1 MDQSI
6 FLSFDEIVSVIKAHH
21 KQGIR
26 RTILIE
32 GENGI
37 GKTAVYHALR
47 NDPMFANHIAVDPI
61 DATQLSDGSVWM
73 PDIDR
78 EAGVSRELPNERFG
92 LSKNNRLGVNG
103 SRPVLCFIDEF
114 AKAAP
119 YVKNILAPLIYNYRN
134 GDYHFPEGSHVIM
147 GTNLGIEGLGDNIPA
162 HIRNR
167 LIRVKMR
174 KPTLDETRAY
184 AECKGWDYRVIA
196 TLVKHPQVFD
206 SFLDYEE
213 GGKYAG
219 KSLAKD
225 NPFIY
230 NPREMQDAYASPRS
244 FETASDIVK
253 TLDDVGMN
261 LVRAQLWGAVGSF
274 AENIC
279 TTIRVGNTLPEFPLI
294 VRDPHNAPLV
304 KDPVAQI
311 IQAQQFVQLANTR
324 EEAEAVTTYVERMRE
339 EIKHMFIAAIS
350 NSTKVTTFVR
360 VEAFGRLLRE
370 SKQFLDLNN

>member
-6 FLSFDEIVSVIKAHH
+6 FLSFDEIVTIIKAHY
-21 KQGIR
+21 KQGLR

-92 LSKNNRLGVNG
+92 LSKKNRLGVNG
-103 SRPVLCFIDEF
+103 SRPILCFIDEF

-119 YVKNILAPLIYNYRN
+119 YVKNTLAPVVYDYRV
-134 GDYHFPEGSHVIM
+134 GDYHFPEGSLVIM
-147 GTNLGIEGLGDNIPA
+147 ATNLGIEGLGDNIPA

-174 KPTLDETRAY
+174 KAKLDEWRAY
-184 AECKGWDYRVIA
+184 AERKGLDYRVIA
-196 TLVKHPQVFD
+196 CAVKHPQIFD
-206 SFLDYEE
+206 SFLDYEPE
-213 GGKYAG
+213 GKYAG

-225 NPFIY
+225 NPHIY
-230 NPREMQDAYASPRS
+230 NPREMQDAYVSLRS
-244 FETASDIVK
+244 METASDIVK
-253 TLDDVGMN
+253 TLDDVGME
-261 LVRAQLWGAVGSF
+261 LVRAQLWGATGPF
-274 AENIC
+274 AENLC
-279 TTIRVGNTLPEFPLI
+279 THIRLGNTLPDFSLI
-294 VRDPHNAPLV
+294 MRDPTNAPLV
-304 KDPVAQI
+304 KDPVAQM
-311 IQAQQFVQLANTR
+311 IQVQQFVSRVNTR
-324 EEAEAVTTYVERMRE
+324 EEAEASTIYVQRMRE
-339 EIKHMFIAAIS
+339 EMCQLYVQQIS
-350 NSTKVTTFVR
+350 TSVKVNVFVT
-360 VEAFGRLLRE
+360 VEAFRELLRLNR
-370 SKQFLDLNN
+370 KFLDLN

>member
-6 FLSFDEIVSVIKAHH
+6 FLSFDEIVTIIKAHY

-92 LSKNNRLGVNG
+92 LSKTNRLGVNG

-134 GDYHFPEGSHVIM
+134 GDYHFPEGSLVITA
-147 GTNLGIEGLGDNIPA
+147 TNLGVEGLGDNIPA

-174 KPTLDETRAY
+174 KPTLNETRAY
-184 AECKGWDYRVIA
+184 AERKGWDYRVIA

-206 SFLDYEE
+206 SFLD
-213 GGKYAG
+213 
-219 KSLAKD
+219 
-225 NPFIY
+225 
-230 NPREMQDAYASPRS
+230 
-244 FETASDIVK
+244 
-253 TLDDVGMN
+253 
-261 LVRAQLWGAVGSF
+261 
-274 AENIC
+274 
-279 TTIRVGNTLPEFPLI
+279 
-294 VRDPHNAPLV
+294 
-304 KDPVAQI
+304 
-311 IQAQQFVQLANTR
+311 
-324 EEAEAVTTYVERMRE
+324 
-339 EIKHMFIAAIS
+339 
-350 NSTKVTTFVR
+350 
-360 VEAFGRLLRE
+360 
-370 SKQFLDLNN
+370 

>member
-1 MDQSI
+1 MDNNSL
-6 FLSFDEIVSVIKAHH
+6 FLSFDEITAVIKAHH
-21 KQGIR
+21 ANGLR

-47 NDPMFANHIAVDPI
+47 RDPQFANHISVDPI

-92 LSKNNRLGVNG
+92 LSKTNRLGVNG
-103 SRPVLCFIDEF
+103 SRPILCFVDEF
-114 AKAAP
+114 AKAPP
-119 YVKNILAPLIYNYRN
+119 YVKNILAPVAYEYRV
-134 GDYHFPEGSHVIM
+134 GDYHFPEGSAVIM

-167 LIRVKMR
+167 IIRVKMR
-174 KPTLDETRAY
+174 KPTLDEWRAY
-184 AECKGWDYRVIA
+184 AERKGLDYRVISCA
-196 TLVKHPQVFD
+196 VKHPQIFD
-206 SFLDYEE
+206 SFLDYEPD
-213 GGKYAG
+213 GKYAG

-244 FETASDIVK
+244 METASDIVK
-253 TLDDVGMN
+253 TLDAVGMK
-261 LVRAQLWGAVGSF
+261 LVRAQLYGAVGPF
-274 AENIC
+274 AENLC
-279 TTIRVGNTLPEFPLI
+279 THIRLGNTLPDFNLI
-294 VRDPHNAPLV
+294 VRDPLGAPLV
-304 KDPVAQI
+304 SDPVAQI
-311 IQAQQFVQLANTR
+311 IQAHQFVARANTR

-339 EIKHMFIAAIS
+339 EVKHMFITSIS

-360 VEAFGRLLRE
+360 VDSFGRMLRE
-370 SKQFLDLNN
+370 SKQFLDLN

>member
-1 MDQSI
+1 MDNQSI
-6 FLSFDEIVSVIKAHH
+6 FLSFDDITTLIKSHH
-21 KQGIR
+21 KRGLR

-47 NDPMFANHIAVDPI
+47 RDPQFADHIAVDPI

-92 LSKNNRLGVNG
+92 LSKTNRLGVNG
-103 SRPVLCFIDEF
+103 ARPILCFIDEF

-119 YVKNILAPLIYNYRN
+119 YVKNTLAPVVYDYRV
-134 GDYHFPEGSHVIM
+134 GDYHFPEGSLVIM
-147 GTNLGIEGLGDNIPA
+147 ATNLGIEGLGDNIPA

-174 KPTLDETRAY
+174 KAKLDEWRAY
-184 AECKGWDYRVIA
+184 AERKGLDYRVIA
-196 TLVKHPQVFD
+196 CAVKHPQIFD
-206 SFLDYEE
+206 SFLDYEPE
-213 GGKYAG
+213 GKYAG

-225 NPFIY
+225 NPHIY

-244 FETASDIVK
+244 FETSSDIVK

-261 LVRAQLWGAVGSF
+261 LVRAQLWGAIGPF

-279 TTIRVGNTLPEFPLI
+279 TTIRLGNTLPDFSLI
-294 VRDPHNAPLV
+294 MRDPANAPLV
-304 KDPVAQI
+304 NDPVTQM
-311 IQAQQFVQLANTR
+311 IQVQQFVSRVNTR
-324 EEAEAVTTYVERMRE
+324 EEAEASTIYVQRMRE
-339 EIKHMFIAAIS
+339 EMCQLYVQQIS
-350 NSTKVTTFVR
+350 TSVKVNVFVT
-360 VEAFGRLLRE
+360 VEAFRDLLRLNR
-370 SKQFLDLNN
+370 KFLDLN